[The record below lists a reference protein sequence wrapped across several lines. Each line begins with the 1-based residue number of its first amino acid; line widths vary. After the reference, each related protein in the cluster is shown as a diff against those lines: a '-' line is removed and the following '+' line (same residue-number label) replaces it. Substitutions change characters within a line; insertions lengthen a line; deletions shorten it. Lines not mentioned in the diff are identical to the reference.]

1 MSKKKTD
8 FKCDV
13 SSKKNGDRF
22 AQLHHAQ
29 KTALDDTANALQRII
44 RQQRLT
50 EEMKAP
56 FAGNVTDAKKDV
68 LDAMVN
74 LAIASSGSE
83 LSTAR
88 SLLSDY
94 GLEDII

>member
-1 MSKKKTD
+1 MKRKITD
-8 FKCDV
+8 FSCGTV
-13 SSKKNGDRF
+13 QSMEEIT

-29 KTALDDTANALQRII
+29 KVALDDTANALQSII
-44 RQQRLT
+44 RQQRIT

>member
-1 MSKKKTD
+1 
-8 FKCDV
+8 
-13 SSKKNGDRF
+13 
-22 AQLHHAQ
+22 
-29 KTALDDTANALQRII
+29 
-44 RQQRLT
+44 
-50 EEMKAP
+50 MKAP